1 MKKLTILAVAYI
13 LVGMFP
19 ATSVADDV
27 LPALTKRVL
36 AKLPQVD
43 RNGDGKLAGRE
54 WAVVEK
60 GLLRKYPDADSD
72 GDGTL
77 SRAEQVELV
86 KKLGG
91 ADTPDTPTP
100 QPSAAALEQ
109 LAQFLKRFP
118 ESDADGDGKL
128 S

>member
-1 MKKLTILAVAYI
+1 MKKLTILAI
-13 LVGMFP
+13 TSTLVGMFS
-19 ATSVADDV
+19 ATSFADEV

-54 WAVVEK
+54 WAAVEK
-60 GLLRKYPDADSD
+60 GLLRKYPDADAD
-72 GDGTL
+72 GDGNL

-100 QPSAAALEQ
+100 QPLPRHRSNWLN
-109 LAQFLKRFP
+109 F
-118 ESDADGDGKL
+118 
-128 S
+128 